1 MNAKQIIDIITRA
14 PKQVEA
20 AMRDKSR
27 YIVDAMLLDNK
38 AFFAH

>member
-20 AMRDKSR
+20 AMRDKILR
-27 YIVDAMLLDNK
+27 RAAVIL
-38 AFFAH
+38 